1 MGRCSH
7 TNDDNRRRDNDNN
20 YNNYNYDN
28 NNYDDNCRRRPNT
41 ADGNSG
47 SCIWQ
52 F

>member
-1 MGRCSH
+1 MGRGSH
-7 TNDDNRRRDNDNN
+7 TNDDNRRRDNV
-20 YNNYNYDN
+20 DN

-47 SCIWQ
+47 SCIRQ